1 MKILITGGSGFI
13 GTSVINKL
21 LKTGNEITVIDN
33 SFSNTLD
40 RNLVTF
46 VKADVRSPSDLKRK
60 ITGNFDALIH
70 LAAKSDARNMED
82 FSTFKEINVDG
93 TMNVLELARKNDIKN
108 IIFTSSSHVYGDVKD
123 RSFFESQPIN
133 PISYYG
139 ASKFFGE
146 TICRAYSDFY
156 GINCTVLR
164 LFTVYGPGGRLD
176 MAVMKFID
184 SIAKGKTI
192 EVFGKGKIKKD
203 FVYID
208 DVSDGIIKSLNHRT
222 KYEIINLG
230 SGKATDL
237 LSLIR
242 MIEKQLGKN
251 AKKSFLSMQKGDTPY
266 SCANIEK
273 ARKMLDW
280 SPKITIQEG
289 IKKTVNWQTANSNK

>member
-1 MKILITGGSGFI
+1 MRIFITGGCGFI
-13 GTSVINKL
+13 GTNTISKL
-21 LKTGNEITVIDN
+21 LKTGNKITVLDN
-33 SFSNTLD
+33 SFSSTLD

-46 VKADVRSPSDLKRK
+46 VKADIRNSGDLKRK

-108 IIFTSSSHVYGDVKD
+108 IVFTSSSHVYGDVKD
-123 RSFFESQPIN
+123 KSFFESQPIN

-164 LFTVYGPGGRLD
+164 LFTVYGPGGRTD

-184 SIAKGKTI
+184 SIAKDKTI

-208 DVSDGIIKSLNHRT
+208 DVSDGIIKSLNSKA

-242 MIEKQLGKN
+242 MIENQLGKK
-251 AKKSFLSMQKGDTPY
+251 ARKSFLSMQKGDTAY
-266 SCANIEK
+266 SCADIKK
-273 ARKMLDW
+273 AKKLLNW
-280 SPKITIQEG
+280 SPKISIEDGIIKTIRWQKT
-289 IKKTVNWQTANSNK
+289 KK